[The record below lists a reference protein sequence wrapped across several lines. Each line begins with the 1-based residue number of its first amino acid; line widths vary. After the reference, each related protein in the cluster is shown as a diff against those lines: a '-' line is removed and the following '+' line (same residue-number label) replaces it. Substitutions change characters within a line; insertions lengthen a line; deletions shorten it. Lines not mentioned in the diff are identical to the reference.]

1 MIINT
6 NQPRANVC
14 MTRHER
20 EERAAAAARKRHL
33 NDLRDRVRASMVGMD
48 ETPADPSLVAHA
60 GLQADALWKK
70 VETNPRTG
78 HCQKVKGREDCTSA
92 PTTALKGLPVQPRTR
107 DDDRTVASVL
117 RAIADVEKVGKRLMV
132 IYHDGEREVLVE
144 AMPFL
149 VEIIS
154 NELNREVSASE
165 VTTAA
170 TSLAITGRR
179 LPVTGC

>member
-6 NQPRANVC
+6 NRPRVN

-48 ETPADPSLVAHA
+48 ETPADPSLYAHA
-60 GLQADALWKK
+60 GLQADASWEK
-70 VETNPRTG
+70 VETNKRTG
-78 HCQKVKGREDCTSA
+78 KRQKVKGFEDCTRA
-92 PTTALKGLPVQPRTR
+92 PTTALKGLPVQPRTI
-107 DDDRTVASVL
+107 DGDRTVASVL
-117 RAIADVEKVGKRLMV
+117 RTITDVEKAGKRLMV
-132 IYHDGEREVLVE
+132 TYHDGEREALVE

-154 NELNREVSASE
+154 TELNREVSASE

-170 TSLAITGRR
+170 TSLAITGRH

>member
-48 ETPADPSLVAHA
+48 ETPADPSLDAHA
-60 GLQADALWKK
+60 GLQADALWEK
-70 VETNPRTG
+70 VDTNPRTG
-78 HCQKVKGREDCTSA
+78 KRQKVKGREDCTRA
-92 PTTALKGLPVQPRTR
+92 PTTALKGLPVQPRT
-107 DDDRTVASVL
+107 DNDDRTVASVL

-132 IYHDGEREVLVE
+132 IYHDGEREALVE

-154 NELNREVSASE
+154 NELNRRILASE
-165 VTTAA
+165 
-170 TSLAITGRR
+170 ITGAASSQSATGRQID
-179 LPVTGC
+179 VTGL